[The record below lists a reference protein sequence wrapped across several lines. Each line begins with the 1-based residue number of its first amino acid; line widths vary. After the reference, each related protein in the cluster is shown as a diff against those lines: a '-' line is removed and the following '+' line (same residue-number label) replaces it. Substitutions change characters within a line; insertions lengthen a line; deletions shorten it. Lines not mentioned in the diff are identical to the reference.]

1 MASDS
6 DEWKV
11 CETYLS
17 ISTAFAGNY
26 PARQRDTTC
35 DVEVQVGL
43 VGWWYTLLSL
53 VHCVVSE
60 LEYLTDDV
68 SQDEMFVTICIRIGK
83 AWKTPSGRYKLIE
96 FNCPSEQLVQ
106 YCSECRW
113 NVMDIYN
120 S

>member
-26 PARQRDTTC
+26 PARQRNTTC

-43 VGWWYTLLSL
+43 VGCWYTLLSL

-68 SQDEMFVTICIRIGK
+68 SQDEMFVTICIRRGK
-83 AWKTPSGRYKLIE
+83 VWIPHLDDTNLSNSIVHL
-96 FNCPSEQLVQ
+96 NNW
-106 YCSECRW
+106 CSI
-113 NVMDIYN
+113 VKSVGGM
-120 S
+120 